1 MAERPPTPTWM
12 RPLWVRILLV
22 AIPAIWAGFEAFYGE
37 QLWATLFGAAAIWGL
52 WSLILKFD
60 ESEPKA

>member
-1 MAERPPTPTWM
+1 MAAQQPTPNWM

-22 AIPAIWAGFEAFYGE
+22 LIPAVWAGVEAVYGE
-37 QLWATLFGAAAIWGL
+37 QLWATLFGVAAAWGL

-60 ESEPKA
+60 EGAPKA